1 MIDHDLLYAACS
13 SEKCVFEIKLVRDGC
28 GIRCEAELVHMYLDE
43 WKNILSMTAY
53 QSSLYIAHNAGIEE
67 TSLTTYQFKRIISH
81 GPYYSSP
88 SPKITAY
95 KEGIL
100 FCDPASHLIRVWNES
115 SGDLGAFAGSGEAG
129 NTDGLSNQC
138 KFFQPVGLAAE
149 FNHVVYVCDAQTSC
163 IKIFTTLAKT
173 AQFLNAVV
181 QIYKAFSVHEK
192 HHSYSKQDLTCA
204 GVMLGECLDH
214 LKENENVIRSDLQLT
229 GKNLNGPQGNVA
241 AKTIESVKMLKDGVE
256 QLKDTLAR
264 HSYKHANLLSC
275 MTMDIKN
282 MHSIVHH
289 KSPLCTALEYARNF
303 GNAVKEGLKRTTSWA
318 AHYYTNP
325 KSWYPLPERSIP
337 YSSVLVSKPDK
348 AETLNSQDIS
358 TMREWAHTYGAAV
371 RQRTVRQETT
381 MAKAGTLP
389 AYLYQQEVQ
398 PGERIAFLDGVEEP
412 EQEEIEY
419 DPPTSEDEQYDEVE
433 NNEHSNDDDN
443 IDSREA
449 DFLLGTRTR
458 FGRAIRFNNRFI
470 E

>member
-1 MIDHDLLYAACS
+1 
-13 SEKCVFEIKLVRDGC
+13 
-28 GIRCEAELVHMYLDE
+28 
-43 WKNILSMTAY
+43 
-53 QSSLYIAHNAGIEE
+53 
-67 TSLTTYQFKRIISH
+67 
-81 GPYYSSP
+81 
-88 SPKITAY
+88 
-95 KEGIL
+95 
-100 FCDPASHLIRVWNES
+100 
-115 SGDLGAFAGSGEAG
+115 
-129 NTDGLSNQC
+129 
-138 KFFQPVGLAAE
+138 
-149 FNHVVYVCDAQTSC
+149 
-163 IKIFTTLAKT
+163 
-173 AQFLNAVV
+173 
-181 QIYKAFSVHEK
+181 
-192 HHSYSKQDLTCA
+192 
-204 GVMLGECLDH
+204 MLGECLDH

-229 GKNLNGPQGNVA
+229 GKNLNGPQGYVA
-241 AKTIESVKMLKDGVE
+241 ARTIESVKMLQDGVE

-275 MTMDIKN
+275 MTMDIEN

-358 TMREWAHTYGAAV
+358 TIREWAHIYGAAV
-371 RQRTVRQETT
+371 CQQTVRQETT
-381 MAKAGTLP
+381 MAKAETLP

-433 NNEHSNDDDN
+433 NNEHSDDDDN

-458 FGRAIRFNNRFI
+458 FDRAIRFNNRFI